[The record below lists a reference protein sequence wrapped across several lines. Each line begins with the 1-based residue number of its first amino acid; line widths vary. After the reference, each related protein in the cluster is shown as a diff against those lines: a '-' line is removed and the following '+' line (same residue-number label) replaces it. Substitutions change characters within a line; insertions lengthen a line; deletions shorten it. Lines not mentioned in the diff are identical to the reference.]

1 MRAVASATYKEWA
14 AYRTHS
20 MISILTGPLYFLV
33 QICIW
38 RAVYATGASV
48 GGMSL
53 NDMLSYYA
61 VSTLLGYLTMDFADW
76 NLQMLIRTGK
86 YITYALR
93 PMHHR
98 FFAFSQKLGHRVL
111 GFLFEFLPVLAIF
124 LLVFRMD
131 MRPAHWGF
139 TLLSAAL
146 SFLTVF
152 LVNYSIGLIGFWLIK
167 TDGVRQVISMLIL
180 LCSGA
185 LFPLSILPKSVQGVL
200 FFLPFQFMTYVPN
213 MVYTGSYRLGGFT
226 MSLPEIVG
234 LQAVYVIALWGFSEL
249 LYRLG
254 MRRFT
259 AVGA

>member
-1 MRAVASATYKEWA
+1 
-14 AYRTHS
+14 

-33 QICIW
+33 QMCIW
-38 RAVYATGASV
+38 RAVYSSGATI

-53 NDMLSYYA
+53 EDMLSYYA
-61 VSTLLGYLTMDFADW
+61 VTALLGYLTMDFADW

-111 GFLFEFLPVLAIF
+111 GFLFEVLPVLAIF

-131 MRPAHWGF
+131 MRPAHWGWA
-139 TLLSAAL
+139 LLSIAL
-146 SFLTVF
+146 AFMTVF
-152 LVNYSIGLIGFWLIK
+152 LVNYSIGLIGFWLVK
-167 TDGVRQVISMLIL
+167 TDGVRQVLSMFIM
-180 LCSGA
+180 LCSGS
-185 LFPLSILPKSVQGVL
+185 LFPLAILPKSVQGVL

-213 MVYTGSYRLGGFT
+213 RVYTGSYSLGGFT

-234 LQAVYVIALWGFSEL
+234 LQALYVLVLWGLSEL

-254 MRRFT
+254 MKRFT